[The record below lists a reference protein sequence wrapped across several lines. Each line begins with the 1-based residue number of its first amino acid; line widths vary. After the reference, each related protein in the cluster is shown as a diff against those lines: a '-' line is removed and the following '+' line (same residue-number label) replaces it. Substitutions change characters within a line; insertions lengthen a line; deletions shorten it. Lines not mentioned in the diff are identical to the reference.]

1 MNLQPVTATGLSA
14 WAPYLINGDA
24 SGLSPDDVAAADSF
38 ARWLGGVP
46 VDCQDAG
53 FIWRPDSFR
62 FLPLGGDC
70 QTYTALIAAP
80 DGPCAAVLR

>member
-1 MNLQPVTATGLSA
+1 MALEPVTATGLSS
-14 WAPYLINGDA
+14 WASFLINGDD
-24 SGLSPDDVAAADSF
+24 SGLEPGERKAAEAF
-38 ARWLGGVP
+38 AAWLGGSP

-70 QTYTALIAAP
+70 QTYTALIETAAP
-80 DGPCAAVLR
+80 TGDALR